1 MNMEEKLILEIEKIK
16 KEKKA
21 IILAHNYQRP
31 EVQDIADF
39 VGDSLE
45 LSTKAK
51 DTDAKIIIFCGVHFM
66 AETAKILSPG
76 KKVILPRMDAGC
88 PMADM
93 VTENGLLELKEKY
106 PDYLIVTYVNSS
118 ASVKALSDSCC
129 TSSNAINIV
138 KNIESE
144 KIIFVPDRN
153 LAHYVSRFVKKTII
167 PWQGFCPTHE
177 RLEVKDILDKKEKY
191 PDAKILVHPE
201 CKPEVVDIADKA
213 LSTSG
218 IINFCNKD
226 LSKTFIIGTEMG
238 ILHRLKK
245 ENPDKE
251 FILASEKLVCPNM
264 KLTRIEDVYEALI
277 EENNIIEVPSETI
290 EKAKKA
296 LMNMYR
302 LNY

>member
-1 MNMEEKLILEIEKIK
+1 MENIVKEIQKVK

-66 AETAKILSPG
+66 AETAKILSPE

-93 VTENGLLELKEKY
+93 VTSQGLLELKNQY
-106 PDYLIVTYVNSS
+106 PDYKVVTYVNST
-118 ASVKALSDSCC
+118 ADVKALSDSCC

-153 LAHYVSRFVKKTII
+153 LAHYVARFVKKDII

-177 RLEVKDILDKKEKY
+177 RLEVNDILEKKKEN
-191 PDAKILVHPE
+191 PEAKVLVHPE
-201 CKPEVVDIADKA
+201 CKPEVVDIADRA

-218 IINFCNKD
+218 IIKFCHED
-226 LSKTFIIGTEMG
+226 VSKTFIIGTEMG
-238 ILHRLKK
+238 ILHRLQK
-245 ENPDKE
+245 ENPEKK
-251 FILASEKLVCPNM
+251 FILASDRLVCPNM
-264 KLTRIEDVYEALI
+264 KLTRLEDVY
-277 EENNIIEVPSETI
+277 
-290 EKAKKA
+290 KA
-296 LMNMYR
+296 LMDEDGIIELSGDVIKKAKEALLSMYR

>member
-1 MNMEEKLILEIEKIK
+1 MENIVNEIERIK

-66 AETAKILSPG
+66 AETAKILSPE
-76 KKVILPRMDAGC
+76 KKVILPRIDAGC

-93 VTENGLLELKEKY
+93 VTSEGLMELKNQY
-106 PDYLIVTYVNSS
+106 PDYKVVTYVNST
-118 ASVKALSDSCC
+118 ADVKAISDSCC

-138 KNIESE
+138 RNIDSE

-153 LAHYVSRFVKKTII
+153 LAHYVSRYVKKEII
-167 PWQGFCPTHE
+167 PWNGFCPTHE
-177 RLEVKDILDKKEKY
+177 RLEVKDIMEKKKDY
-191 PDAKILVHPE
+191 PEAKVLVHPE
-201 CKPEVVDIADKA
+201 CKPEVVDIADRA

-218 IINFCNKD
+218 IIKFCHED
-226 LSKTFIIGTEMG
+226 SGKTFIIGTEMG
-238 ILHRLKK
+238 IIHRLQK
-245 ENPDKE
+245 ENPEKK
-251 FILASEKLVCPNM
+251 FILASDRLVCPNM
-264 KLTRIEDVYEALI
+264 KLTRLEDVYKALIDEEGIIELDSNVIKKAKEAL
-277 EENNIIEVPSETI
+277 
-290 EKAKKA
+290 
-296 LMNMYR
+296 LNMYR